1 MNIIFFGTPE
11 FSVPFLK
18 ALITEGRAP
27 GLVVSQPDRP
37 AGRKA
42 LIQLTPVKRAVL
54 DLGLATAQPENVND
68 SRFIEELK
76 SLHAD
81 LFVVVAFG
89 QILSRALLDIP
100 RLGTVNVHPSFLPKY
115 RGAAPLQEA
124 ILHGDTETGV
134 TIMLMDEKMDHGPI
148 LLQEIVALAADETLS
163 SLQTKTTTVGVP
175 LLLKAID
182 QLEAGTAQP
191 VPQNDS
197 LATITRLLTKD
208 SGRLDFSQSAES
220 LDRRVRALTPWPGAW
235 FEWRGLR
242 IKILT
247 AHIGNSSLS
256 KIGEPIARAS
266 ELVIPCADG
275 SLIVDLIQPAG
286 KKPMRAPAFING
298 YLSQSDSKKR

>member
-1 MNIIFFGTPE
+1 
-11 FSVPFLK
+11 
-18 ALITEGRAP
+18 
-27 GLVVSQPDRP
+27 
-37 AGRKA
+37 
-42 LIQLTPVKRAVL
+42 
-54 DLGLATAQPENVND
+54 
-68 SRFIEELK
+68 
-76 SLHAD
+76 
-81 LFVVVAFG
+81 
-89 QILSRALLDIP
+89 
-100 RLGTVNVHPSFLPKY
+100 
-115 RGAAPLQEA
+115 
-124 ILHGDTETGV
+124 
-134 TIMLMDEKMDHGPI
+134 MDHGPI

-286 KKPMRAPAFING
+286 KNQCVLPRSSTGIFLNQIRK
-298 YLSQSDSKKR
+298 SDKTKDDSDAEGVYEIGVKK